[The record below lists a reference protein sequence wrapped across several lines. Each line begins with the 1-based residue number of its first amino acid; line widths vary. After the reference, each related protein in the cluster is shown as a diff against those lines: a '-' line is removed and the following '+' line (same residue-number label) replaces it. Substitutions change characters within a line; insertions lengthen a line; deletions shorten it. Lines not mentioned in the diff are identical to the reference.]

1 MAKKQ
6 SQPLD
11 DIFKKTE
18 PEPDQ
23 PGAAGD
29 IPATGRTLSVGVGLK
44 ESEISMLDTVAA
56 ELDVARNAVMR
67 YAIRYFLA
75 QYRAGIVNPAGDVR
89 EPKVKKQ
96 LKMP

>member
-6 SQPLD
+6 SESLD

-18 PEPDQ
+18 PESDR
-23 PGAAGD
+23 PGPND
-29 IPATGRTLSVGVGLK
+29 MIPATGRTLSIGVGLK
-44 ESEISMLDTVAA
+44 ESEVSMLDTIAA

-75 QYRAGIVNPAGDVR
+75 QYKIGAVNPAGDVR
-89 EPKVKKQ
+89 EPEVKKQ

>member
-1 MAKKQ
+1 MARKK

-18 PEPDQ
+18 AATGEAEG
-23 PGAAGD
+23 GAEV
-29 IPATGRTLSVGVGLK
+29 PATGRTLSIGVGLK
-44 ESEISMLDTVAA
+44 RSEVDMLDAIAA

-67 YAIRYFLA
+67 YAIRYFLTHY
-75 QYRAGIVNPAGDVR
+75 QAGEVNPAEDVE
-89 EPKVKKQ
+89 EPEVKKQ